1 MILLA
6 PQMLNVDS
14 LDSTVLHMSLFFLLR
29 HDLTELSLT
38 SVSLKNKLYLYKSR
52 DQLSL
57 KVEPSPRLFVEAMI
71 YVLN

>member
-57 KVEPSPRLFVEAMI
+57 KVKPSPRLFVEAMI